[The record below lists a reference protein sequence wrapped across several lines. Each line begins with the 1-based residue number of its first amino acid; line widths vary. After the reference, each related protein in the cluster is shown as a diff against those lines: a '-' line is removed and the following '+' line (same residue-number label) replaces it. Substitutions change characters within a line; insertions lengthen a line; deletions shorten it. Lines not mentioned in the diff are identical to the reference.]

1 MAFPKNINQLC
12 SPSYVYFIISIL
24 GLAMLAIQNLGN
36 RQLYSLGSFSCR
48 VPSTIA
54 VFLIKLVYILFW
66 TWILNLM
73 CKDGHIGIAWFLVLL
88 PFILMFVIM
97 GSVMMY
103 QKNGN
108 KRRKRMMREGMN
120 DDDPENPTVPG
131 AIYISGNSTTS
142 STTSGWGGGAP
153 TDAM

>member
-24 GLAMLAIQNLGN
+24 GLAISAVQNIRN
-36 RQLYSLGSFSCR
+36 RRMYSLGNFSCE

-54 VFLIKLVYILFW
+54 VFLIQLVYILFW

-73 CKDGHIGIAWFLVLL
+73 CKDGHINIAWFLVLL
-88 PFILMFVIM
+88 PFILMFVII

-103 QKNGN
+103 QKDKK
-108 KRRKRMMREGMN
+108 KRREGLCKKGE
-120 DDDPENPTVPG
+120 DC
-131 AIYISGNSTTS
+131 I
-142 STTSGWGGGAP
+142 
-153 TDAM
+153 